1 LEQPERL
8 KRLKTGAKRL
18 SDGTVAQ
25 RHSVAGSKILCYLLF
40 MSNHLASIRQAI
52 RDIPDFPKP
61 GIVFKDITPLL
72 ANGDLF
78 GQTIDALAER
88 YQGQK
93 IDTVLGIESRGF
105 IIGSALAYKLGAG
118 FSVVRKPG
126 KLPYETRSASY
137 ELEYGTDSLEIHVD
151 GVSKNARVVIADDLI
166 ATGGTARATAELVHN
181 LGATVVECAFV
192 IELAFLNGRER
203 LKPHG
208 VFSLLQYD
216 SE

>member
-1 LEQPERL
+1 M
-8 KRLKTGAKRL
+8 GDVIA
-18 SDGTVAQ
+18 
-25 RHSVAGSKILCYLLF
+25 
-40 MSNHLASIRQAI
+40 NIRGAI

-72 ANGDLF
+72 SNGPLF
-78 GQTIDALAER
+78 GKTIDLIAER
-88 YQGQK
+88 YRGQK

-105 IIGSALAYKLGAG
+105 IFGSALAYKLGAG

-126 KLPYETRSASY
+126 KLPYETHSASY
-137 ELEYGTDSLEIHVD
+137 DLEYGKDTFEIHIDAVAPK
-151 GVSKNARVVIADDLI
+151 SRVIIADDLI
-166 ATGGTARATAELVHN
+166 ATGGTAAATAELVSK

-192 IELAFLNGRER
+192 IELSFLNGREK

-208 VFSLLQYD
+208 VFSVLQYD

>member
-1 LEQPERL
+1 M
-8 KRLKTGAKRL
+8 GDDIA
-18 SDGTVAQ
+18 
-25 RHSVAGSKILCYLLF
+25 
-40 MSNHLASIRQAI
+40 NIRGAI

-72 ANGDLF
+72 SNGPLF
-78 GQTIDALAER
+78 GKTVDLIAER
-88 YQGQK
+88 YRSQK

-105 IIGSALAYKLGAG
+105 IVGSALAYKLGVG

-126 KLPYETRSASY
+126 KLPYETHSASY
-137 ELEYGTDSLEIHVD
+137 ELEYGKDRLEIHVD
-151 GVSKNARVVIADDLI
+151 AVAPNSRVVIADDLI
-166 ATGGTARATAELVHN
+166 ATGGTAAATAELVSK

-192 IELAFLNGRER
+192 IELAFLKGREK

-208 VFSLLQYD
+208 VFSVLQYD